1 MWSMWTDNHFLTL
14 ILAFISFLPSLT
26 LRHSRWMLG
35 KNWLYQHCKT
45 FVLFVEELFYL
56 KRQKSLRRHA
66 PPSWFYSN
74 FFHGISS
81 LHKRIKLSFCYAQE
95 GHTLITERDSFK
107 STKLPLISP
116 SIVPSNVS
124 FDHCFLGNRLL
135 PLSPRFSLWY
145 LESAKTRTRYHIRSF
160 TPLSTSGGRGGGG
173 WGGGRGCLS
182 CAWRLKAEISGES
195 LSGKGS

>member
-173 WGGGRGCLS
+173 WGGGG
-182 CAWRLKAEISGES
+182 G
-195 LSGKGS
+195 GVV